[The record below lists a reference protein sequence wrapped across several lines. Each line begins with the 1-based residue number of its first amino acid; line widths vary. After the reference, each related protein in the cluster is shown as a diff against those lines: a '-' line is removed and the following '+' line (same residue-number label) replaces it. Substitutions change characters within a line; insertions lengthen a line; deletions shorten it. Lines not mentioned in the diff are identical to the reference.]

1 MRKSFIEVQ
10 FPVSKISKESYK
22 ERKAG
27 ASQTLTGL
35 GKWWGRKPLILV
47 RATLLGLLMPASDD
61 PEKDRRI
68 FLKILTMDDEGMLLR
83 KNRNLS
89 LKELYQYATLKQRTK
104 YFLPESTEEEPLLR
118 PETDTEKKEELQ
130 KEVFLNLG
138 YDDRLKYCL
147 RPEQI
152 EGPSPQA
159 WNEINAHLGTRA
171 HSLQELI
178 QELGERQFGHRP
190 RVGDAFCGGGSIPFE
205 AARLGCD
212 VYASDLNPVA
222 TLLTWAAIH
231 LVGGGPEV
239 QEEIRKA
246 QQEVF
251 EAVDR
256 QITEWGIEHNEKGW
270 RADAYLYCVEA
281 KSPATGYWVPLA
293 PSWIISEK
301 YKVCA
306 KLELDHEN
314 KRYHIRIITGAD
326 EETFKAA
333 EKGTIKDGDMVCPET
348 GNRYPVSTIR
358 GDRYENGKTIYGLRQ
373 WGNDDLVPRP
383 GDVFQERLYCIR
395 YVETC
400 TDEKGR
406 IQTRRHYVEPDENDL
421 RREEKVLSLL
431 KERFHQWQKKGYI
444 PSSKIPSGT
453 ETDRLFRE
461 RGWTYWHHL
470 FNPRQLLVIGL
481 FLEFNFTRLKLLK
494 PQLYNLLRIGGIADY
509 NSKLC
514 RWNPGFS
521 KGPGSTE
528 QTFYNNALNTNF
540 NYGTRALGII
550 KNTFIFSNPEII
562 TVNKSYNNEI
572 LPKDA
577 RLIQNFSELWIT
589 DPPYADAINYHELG
603 DFFLAW
609 YEKHLPELFPGWY
622 AESKAALAVKG
633 SGQDFRESMVECYSN
648 FTRNMP
654 DNGAQV
660 VMFTHQNSSV
670 WADLALI
677 LWASGLQVTA
687 AWTIQTET
695 ESAGLKKGNYVQ
707 GTVIMV
713 LRKQKSEETA
723 FLSDIQADVEF
734 EVREQLKSMME
745 LDDKEDPNFSDT
757 DYQLAAYAAA
767 LRVLTSYKRIEDI
780 DIQYELMKERKP
792 GEKSEI
798 EKIIDSAVA
807 VACDYLVPAG
817 FDPNHWRMLSNDERF
832 YIKGLEI
839 QSHGEY
845 RNGVYQEL
853 ARGFGLRQYNQF
865 LKNTKANETR
875 LMTATEFGAR
885 GLHDEG
891 FGKTLLRNVLFAI
904 HETRKEELPQAG
916 RNWLYN
922 EMPDYWNQRERII
935 LLLKFIVRTC
945 ASMEHWGDDIK
956 AARLLAGYIENDHV

>member
-1 MRKSFIEVQ
+1 MGKAFIEVQ

-47 RATLLGLLMPASDD
+47 RATLLGLLMPASDN
-61 PEKDRRI
+61 PARDREI

-83 KNRNLS
+83 RNRKFT
-89 LKELYQYATLKQRTK
+89 LKELYEYATLRQRTK
-104 YFLPESTEEEPLLR
+104 YFLPSSTLEKPVLR
-118 PETDTEKKEELQ
+118 PEVDEVMKEELQ

-147 RPEQI
+147 RPEQVD
-152 EGPSPQA
+152 GPSPEG
-159 WNEINAHLGTRA
+159 WKEINAHLSTSAR
-171 HSLQELI
+171 SLTELV
-178 QELGERQFGHRP
+178 QQLGERLFGHRP
-190 RVGDAFCGGGSIPFE
+190 RVGDPFCGGGSIPFE

-222 TLLTWAAIH
+222 ALLTWAAIH
-231 LVGGGPEV
+231 IVGGGKEV
-239 QEEIRKA
+239 QKEIRRA

-256 QITEWGIEHNEKGW
+256 QITKWGIEHNEKGW
-270 RADAYLYCVEA
+270 RADAYLYCIEA

-301 YKVCA
+301 YRVCA
-306 KLELDHEN
+306 KLEPDHEN
-314 KRYHIRIITGAD
+314 KRYQIRIITGAD
-326 EETFKAA
+326 ETTFRAA
-333 EKGTIKDGDMVCPET
+333 EKGTIQDGNMVCPET
-348 GNRYPVSTIR
+348 GERFPISTIR
-358 GDRYENGKTIYGLRQ
+358 GDRYVNGEAVYGLRQ
-373 WGNDDLVPRP
+373 WENDDLVPRP
-383 GDVFQERLYCIR
+383 DDVFQERLYCIR
-395 YVETC
+395 YVETF
-400 TDEKGR
+400 TDKHGKIR
-406 IQTRRHYVEPDENDL
+406 TRRHYVEPDENDL
-421 RREEKVLSLL
+421 KREEKVLNLL
-431 KERFHQWQKKGYI
+431 KEKFNDWQKKGYI
-444 PSSKIPSGT
+444 PKMKITSGF

-470 FNPRQLLVIGL
+470 FNPRQLLLLGLISKKINIG
-481 FLEFNFTRLKLLK
+481 NFK
-494 PQLYNLLRIGGIADY
+494 QLRANIFGIGRISEN
-509 NSKLC
+509 NSRLC
-514 RWNPGFS
+514 RWGSARDESKNVFS
-521 KGPGSTE
+521 N
-528 QTFYNNALNTNF
+528 QALNTFF
-540 NYGTRALGII
+540 NYGTKGFILFENLLCLKLNFKEEIINSSIII
-550 KNTFIFSNPEII
+550 KPQ
-562 TVNKSYNNEI
+562 
-572 LPKDA
+572 DA
-577 RLIQNFSELWIT
+577 RLIHAKCEYWIT

-609 YEKHLPELFPGWY
+609 YEKHIPELFPEWY
-622 AESKAALAVKG
+622 AESKAAMAVKG
-633 SGQDFRESMVECYSN
+633 SGQDFRESMVECFSN

-660 VMFTHQNSSV
+660 VMFTHQDSSV

-695 ESAGLKKGNYVQ
+695 EASGIKKGNYVQ

-713 LRKQKSEETA
+713 LRKQKSEQTA
-723 FLSDIQADVEF
+723 FLSDIQADVEC
-734 EVREQLKSMME
+734 EVREQLKSMTE
-745 LDDKEDPNFSDT
+745 LDDREDPNFSDT

-780 DIQYELMKERKP
+780 DIRYELMKERKP

-807 VACDYLVPAG
+807 VACEYLVTSG
-817 FDPNHWRMLSNDERF
+817 FDASHWRMLTNEERF

-853 ARGFGLRQYNQF
+853 ARGFGMRQYAHL
-865 LKNTKANETR
+865 LKTSKANETR
-875 LMTATEFGAR
+875 LFTATEFGSR

-891 FGKTLLRNVLFAI
+891 FGRSLLRNVLFAI
-904 HETRKEELPQAG
+904 CETRREDSPQAG

-922 EMPDYWNQRERII
+922 ELPDYWSQRERI
-935 LLLKFIVRTC
+935 LVLLKYMVTTC
-945 ASMEHWGDDIK
+945 AGLDAWTDDVR
-956 AARLLAGYIENDHV
+956 AARLLAGYIENDHI